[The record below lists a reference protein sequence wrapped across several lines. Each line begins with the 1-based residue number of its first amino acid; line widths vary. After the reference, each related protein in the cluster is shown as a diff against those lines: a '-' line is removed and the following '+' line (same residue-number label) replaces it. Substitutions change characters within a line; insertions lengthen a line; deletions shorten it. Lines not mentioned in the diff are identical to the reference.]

1 MVLEPHAKHG
11 VLTMGNEITEQE
23 AREAL
28 NRIVYYCGHI
38 GGRSKARGY
47 DPGCDMV
54 SMAEFAVQELSR
66 RAAERAE
73 REKPIDAEWL
83 KSIGAKKKTASRWYI
98 APHVAIHLRDEFVF
112 VVRIGGYMAPIVTRG
127 QLLDLVE
134 TVKGGVE

>member
-1 MVLEPHAKHG
+1 MVREPHAKHG

-73 REKPIDAEWL
+73 RKARLGDGGSRLGTSLDVRRNLVAE
-83 KSIGAKKKTASRWYI
+83 
-98 APHVAIHLRDEFVF
+98 D
-112 VVRIGGYMAPIVTRG
+112 GYWRRG
-127 QLLDLVE
+127 F
-134 TVKGGVE
+134 